1 MLSYPKRGL
10 RMIKLTRLNHIPLF
24 LNSDL
29 IEHID
34 PTPDTVVTLTSGQKF
49 LVTEGPEEIIDKIIA
64 FRRSIAVRDFMTAET
79 RDASRDSA
87 HGR

>member
-1 MLSYPKRGL
+1 
-10 RMIKLTRLNHIPLF
+10 MIKLTRLNHMALF

-34 PTPDTVVTLTSGQKF
+34 STPDTVVTLTSGQKF
-49 LVTEGPEEIIDKIIA
+49 LVTESPEEVCKKMLE
-64 FRRSIAVRDFMTAET
+64 FRRAILTNDVCREVMT
-79 RDASRDSA
+79 A

>member
-1 MLSYPKRGL
+1 
-10 RMIKLTRLNHIPLF
+10 MIKLTRLNHVPLY

-34 PTPDTVVTLTSGQKF
+34 STPDTVVSLTSGQKF
-49 LVTEGPEEIIDKIIA
+49 LVTESPDEVCVKVIA
-64 FRRSIAVRDFMTAET
+64 FRRSVLAHDVCSEVLT
-79 RDASRDSA
+79 A

>member
-1 MLSYPKRGL
+1 
-10 RMIKLTRLNHIPLF
+10 MIKLTRLNHMPLI

-34 PTPDTVVTLTSGQKF
+34 ATPDTVVSLTSGQKF
-49 LVTEGPEEIIDKIIA
+49 LVTESPEEVVDKVIA
-64 FRRSIAVRDFMTAET
+64 FRRCILSNDVFHLTQPLSEERVT
-79 RDASRDSA
+79 SVP